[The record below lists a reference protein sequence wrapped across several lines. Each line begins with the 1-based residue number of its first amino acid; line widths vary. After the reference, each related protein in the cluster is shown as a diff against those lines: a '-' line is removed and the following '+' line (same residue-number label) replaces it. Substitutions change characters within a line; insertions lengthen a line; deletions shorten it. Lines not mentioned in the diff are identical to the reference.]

1 MQFSTTFQGSAYAIK
16 FLRMKAFSL
25 ECLENVGNNT
35 TWPVYSGIG
44 IRPDFQE
51 LAMLSM
57 MSNCGDLA
65 YVWQCSISHIY
76 VVIIIIITLKGRQ
89 GSHFTAESIQW
100 FSSSWIT
107 LLSRV
112 LGGRI
117 TKKLSFCQKPQW
129 LSTSVCW
136 CLAGV
141 TEVLSGVA

>member
-1 MQFSTTFQGSAYAIK
+1 MWETTPPDLCI
-16 FLRMKAFSL
+16 
-25 ECLENVGNNT
+25 
-35 TWPVYSGIG
+35 PGIG